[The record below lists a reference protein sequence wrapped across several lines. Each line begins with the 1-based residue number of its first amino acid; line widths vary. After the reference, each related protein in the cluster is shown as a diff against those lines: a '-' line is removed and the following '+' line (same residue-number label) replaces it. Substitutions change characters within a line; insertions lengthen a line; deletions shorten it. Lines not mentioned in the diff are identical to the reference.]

1 MCVACCHKKG
11 RGMNNKALFSVLS
24 GGMIYSQ
31 ELLGEKDILI
41 AGDRIIHIDDHI
53 DLPKNIIV
61 NRINATGKTVVPGFI
76 DLHVHLI
83 GGGGEDGPASRVPEI
98 SLSTLTE
105 AGITTIVGVL
115 GTDGITRSPEVLLAK
130 VKGLQ
135 LEGLSTYMYSGS
147 YHLPSLTI
155 TGSVKRDIAL
165 IEEVIGVKIAISDHR
180 GSQPTVDELARL
192 ASEAR
197 LGGMLAGKPGIVHVH
212 VGGGSHGLD
221 PILNVVEQT
230 EIPISQFLPTHIGR
244 DTTLL
249 RQGIDFVNKGGCID
263 ITAPSKMEQAI
274 SIIKELKESRI
285 DLTKVTL
292 SSDGN
297 GSKPRFNGRGELT
310 SMGTGNVATLGTT
323 LKVLVEEKILS
334 LPDALALITSNP
346 ADRLGISGRKGSIR
360 EGADADLLILDEEL
374 RIEQVFAKGR
384 LMVAAGKAVVKGNF
398 E

>member
-1 MCVACCHKKG
+1 MRPHFPFQLIRGGIVYTPKLQGKRDLLLAGGRIALIGERIEPPKG
-11 RGMNNKALFSVLS
+11 FDVRVIDAS
-24 GGMIYSQ
+24 
-31 ELLGEKDILI
+31 
-41 AGDRIIHIDDHI
+41 DRFI
-53 DLPKNIIV
+53 
-61 NRINATGKTVVPGFI
+61 VPGFI

-105 AGITTIVGVL
+105 AGITTVVGVL

-130 VKGLQ
+130 AKGLH
-135 LEGLSTYMYSGS
+135 LEGLSAYMYTGS
-147 YHLPSLTI
+147 YHLPSPTI
-155 TGSVKRDIAL
+155 TGSVKRDIVL
-165 IEEVIGVKIAISDHR
+165 IEEIIGVKIAISDHR
-180 GSQPTVDELARL
+180 GSQLTMDELAKL

-197 LGGMLAGKPGIVHVH
+197 VGGMLAGKPGIVHVH
-212 VGGGSHGLD
+212 VGGGSRGLD
-221 PILNVVEQT
+221 PILAVIKQT

-249 RQGIDFVNKGGCID
+249 RQGIDFVSTGGCID
-263 ITAPSKMEQAI
+263 ITAPSKANKAI
-274 SIIKELKESRI
+274 SIIKEFQESGI

-310 SMGTGNVATLGTT
+310 GMATGDVATLGKT
-323 LKVLVEEKILS
+323 LKVLVEGKVLPF
-334 LPDALALITSNP
+334 PDALALITSNP
-346 ADRLGISGRKGSIR
+346 ANRLGISGRKGSIR
-360 EGADADLLILDEEL
+360 EGADADLLILDREL

-384 LMVAAGKAVVKGNF
+384 LMVDSGRAVVKGNF

>member
-1 MCVACCHKKG
+1 MSTKPFLIV
-11 RGMNNKALFSVLS
+11 VS
-24 GGMIYSQ
+24 GGTVYSPSS
-31 ELLGEKDILI
+31 LGRKDILI
-41 AGDRIIHIDDHI
+41 AGDRIVHIDDHI
-53 DLPKNIIV
+53 DLSKNIIV
-61 NRINATGKTVVPGFI
+61 NRINATGKIVVPGFI

-105 AGITTIVGVL
+105 AGITTAVGVL

-130 VKGLQ
+130 VKGLH
-135 LEGLSTYMYSGS
+135 LEGLSAYMYTGS
-147 YHLPSLTI
+147 YHLPSPTI
-155 TGSVKRDIAL
+155 TGSVKRDIVL
-165 IEEVIGVKIAISDHR
+165 IEEIIGVKIAISDHR
-180 GSQPTVDELARL
+180 SSQPTTDELAKL

-197 LGGMLAGKPGIVHVH
+197 IGGMLAGKSGIVHVH
-212 VGGGSHGLD
+212 VGGGSRGLD
-221 PILNVVEQT
+221 PILAVVKQT

-249 RQGIDFVNKGGCID
+249 RQGIDFVNTGGCID
-263 ITAPSKMEQAI
+263 ITVPNKANKAM
-274 SIIKELKESRI
+274 SIIKEFQESRI

-310 SMGTGNVATLGTT
+310 GMATGDVATLSKT
-323 LKVLVEEKILS
+323 LKVLVEGKVLP

-360 EGADADLLILDEEL
+360 EGADADLLILNEEL

-384 LMVAAGKAVVKGNF
+384 LMVDDGRAVVKGNF

>member
-1 MCVACCHKKG
+1 MSTKPFLIV
-11 RGMNNKALFSVLS
+11 VS
-24 GGMIYSQ
+24 GGTVYSPSS
-31 ELLGEKDILI
+31 LGRKDILI
-41 AGDRIIHIDDHI
+41 AGDRIVHIDDHI
-53 DLPKNIIV
+53 DLSKNIIV
-61 NRINATGKTVVPGFI
+61 NRINATRKIVVPGFI

-105 AGITTIVGVL
+105 AGITTVVGVL
-115 GTDGITRSPEVLLAK
+115 GTDGITRSPEALLAK
-130 VKGLQ
+130 AKGLH
-135 LEGLSTYMYSGS
+135 LEGLSAYMYTGS
-147 YHLPSLTI
+147 YHLPSPTI

-180 GSQPTVDELARL
+180 SSQPTMDELARL

-197 LGGMLAGKPGIVHVH
+197 VGGMLAGKPGIVHVH
-212 VGGGSHGLD
+212 VGGGSRGLD
-221 PILNVVEQT
+221 PILAVIKQT

-249 RQGIDFVNKGGCID
+249 RQGIDFVNTGGCID
-263 ITAPSKMEQAI
+263 ITVPNKANKAI
-274 SIIKELKESRI
+274 SIIKQFQESGI

-310 SMGTGNVATLGTT
+310 GMATGDVATLGKT
-323 LKVLVEEKILS
+323 LKVLVEGKVLP

-346 ADRLGISGRKGSIR
+346 ADRLGVSGRKGSIR

-384 LMVAAGKAVVKGNF
+384 LMVNDGRAAVKGNF

>member
-1 MCVACCHKKG
+1 MSTKPFLIV
-11 RGMNNKALFSVLS
+11 VS
-24 GGMIYSQ
+24 GGTVYSPSS
-31 ELLGEKDILI
+31 LGRKDILI
-41 AGDRIIHIDDHI
+41 AGDRIVHIDDHI
-53 DLPKNIIV
+53 DLSKNIIV
-61 NRINATGKTVVPGFI
+61 NRINATRKIVVPGFI

-83 GGGGEDGPASRVPEI
+83 GGGGEDGPMSRVPELPF
-98 SLSTLTE
+98 SRLTK
-105 AGITTIVGVL
+105 AGITTVVGVL
-115 GTDGITRSPEVLLAK
+115 GTDGLTRSPEALLAK
-130 VKGLQ
+130 VKALRAK
-135 LEGLSTYMYSGS
+135 GLSAYMYTGS
-147 YHLPSLTI
+147 YHLPSPTI

-180 GSQPTVDELARL
+180 SSQPTTDELAKL

-197 LGGMLAGKPGIVHVH
+197 IGGMLAGKPGIVHVH
-212 VGGGSHGLD
+212 VGGGSRGLD
-221 PILNVVEQT
+221 PILAVVKQT

-249 RQGIDFVNKGGCID
+249 RQGIDFVSKGGCID
-263 ITAPSKMEQAI
+263 ITAPSKANKAI
-274 SIIKELKESRI
+274 SIIKEFQESRI

-310 SMGTGNVATLGTT
+310 GMATGDVATLGKT
-323 LKVLVEEKILS
+323 LKVLVEGKVLP

-346 ADRLGISGRKGSIR
+346 ADRLGISGRKGSIQK
-360 EGADADLLILDEEL
+360 GADADLLILDEEL

-384 LMVAAGKAVVKGNF
+384 LMVDDGRARVKGEF

>member
-1 MCVACCHKKG
+1 MMKPGFQFKLIRGGDLYTPGQKG
-11 RGMNNKALFSVLS
+11 V
-24 GGMIYSQ
+24 
-31 ELLGEKDILI
+31 KDLLI
-41 AGDRIIHIDDHI
+41 AGDCIARIDKSIDI
-53 DLPKNIIV
+53 PKGLEVAIFDASDKI
-61 NRINATGKTVVPGFI
+61 VVPGFI
-76 DLHVHLI
+76 DLHVHVI

-105 AGITTIVGVL
+105 AGITTVVGVL
-115 GTDGITRSPEVLLAK
+115 GTDGVTRSPETLLAK
-130 VKGLQ
+130 VKALRV
-135 LEGLSTYMYSGS
+135 EGLSAYMYTGS
-147 YHLPSLTI
+147 YHLPSVTI

-180 GSQPTVDELARL
+180 SSQPTMDELARL

-197 LGGMLAGKPGIVHVH
+197 VGGMLAGKSGIVHVH
-212 VGGGSHGLD
+212 VGGGSRGLD
-221 PILNVVEQT
+221 PILAVVKQT

-249 RQGIDFVNKGGCID
+249 RQGIDFVNTGGCID
-263 ITAPSKMEQAI
+263 ITVPNKANKAI
-274 SIIKELKESRI
+274 SIIKEFQESRI

-310 SMGTGNVATLGTT
+310 GMATGDVATLGKT
-323 LKVLVEEKILS
+323 LKVLVEGKVLP

-360 EGADADLLILDEEL
+360 EGADADLLILNEEL

-384 LMVAAGKAVVKGNF
+384 LMVDAGKAVVKGNF

>member
-1 MCVACCHKKG
+1 MSTKPFLIV
-11 RGMNNKALFSVLS
+11 VS
-24 GGMIYSQ
+24 GGTVYSPSS
-31 ELLGEKDILI
+31 LGRKDILI
-41 AGDRIIHIDDHI
+41 AGDRVVHIDDHI
-53 DLPKNIIV
+53 DLSKNIIV
-61 NRINATGKTVVPGFI
+61 NRINATGKIVVPGFI

-83 GGGGEDGPASRVPEI
+83 GGGGEDGPASRVPGI

-105 AGITTIVGVL
+105 AGITTVVGVL
-115 GTDGITRSPEVLLAK
+115 GTDGITRSPEALLAK
-130 VKGLQ
+130 VKGLHS
-135 LEGLSTYMYSGS
+135 EGLSAYMYTGS
-147 YHLPSLTI
+147 YHLPSPTI
-155 TGSVKRDIAL
+155 TGRVKRDIVL
-165 IEEVIGVKIAISDHR
+165 IEEIIGVKIAISDHR
-180 GSQPTVDELARL
+180 SSQPTTDELAKL

-197 LGGMLAGKPGIVHVH
+197 IGGMLAGKSGIVHVH
-212 VGGGSHGLD
+212 VGGGSRGLD
-221 PILNVVEQT
+221 PILAVIKQT

-249 RQGIDFVNKGGCID
+249 RQGIDFVNTGGCID
-263 ITAPSKMEQAI
+263 ITVPNKANKAI
-274 SIIKELKESRI
+274 SIIKEFQESRI

-310 SMGTGNVATLGTT
+310 GMATGDVAILSKT
-323 LKVLVEEKILS
+323 LKVLVEGKVLP

-384 LMVAAGKAVVKGNF
+384 LMVDDGRALIKGNF

>member
-1 MCVACCHKKG
+1 MIRE
-11 RGMNNKALFSVLS
+11 RGDMSTKPFLIVVS
-24 GGMIYSQ
+24 GGTVYSPSS
-31 ELLGEKDILI
+31 LGRKDILI
-41 AGDRIIHIDDHI
+41 AGDRVVHIDDHI
-53 DLPKNIIV
+53 DLSKNIIV
-61 NRINATGKTVVPGFI
+61 NRINATGKIVVPGFI

-83 GGGGEDGPASRVPEI
+83 GGGGEDGPASRVPGI

-105 AGITTIVGVL
+105 AGITTVVGVL
-115 GTDGITRSPEVLLAK
+115 GTDGITRSPEALLAK
-130 VKGLQ
+130 VKGLHS
-135 LEGLSTYMYSGS
+135 EGLSAYMYTGS
-147 YHLPSLTI
+147 YHLPSPTI
-155 TGSVKRDIAL
+155 TGRVKRDIVL
-165 IEEVIGVKIAISDHR
+165 IEEIIGVKIAISDHR
-180 GSQPTVDELARL
+180 SSQPTTDELAKL

-197 LGGMLAGKPGIVHVH
+197 IGGMLAGKSGIVHVH
-212 VGGGSHGLD
+212 VGGGSRGLD
-221 PILNVVEQT
+221 PILAVIKQT

-249 RQGIDFVNKGGCID
+249 RQGIDFVNTGGCID
-263 ITAPSKMEQAI
+263 ITVPNKANKAI
-274 SIIKELKESRI
+274 SIIKEFQESRI

-310 SMGTGNVATLGTT
+310 GMATGDVAILSKT
-323 LKVLVEEKILS
+323 LKVLVEGKVLP

-384 LMVAAGKAVVKGNF
+384 LMVDDGRALIKGNF

>member
-1 MCVACCHKKG
+1 MIRE
-11 RGMNNKALFSVLS
+11 RGDMSTKPFLIVVS
-24 GGMIYSQ
+24 GGTVYSPSS
-31 ELLGEKDILI
+31 LGRKDILI
-41 AGDRIIHIDDHI
+41 AGDRVVHIDDHI
-53 DLPKNIIV
+53 DLSKNIIV
-61 NRINATGKTVVPGFI
+61 NRINATGKIVVPGFI

-83 GGGGEDGPASRVPEI
+83 GGGGEDGPASRVPGI

-105 AGITTIVGVL
+105 AGITTVVGVL
-115 GTDGITRSPEVLLAK
+115 GTDGITRSPEALLAK
-130 VKGLQ
+130 VKGLHS
-135 LEGLSTYMYSGS
+135 EGLSAYMYTGS
-147 YHLPSLTI
+147 YHLPSPTI
-155 TGSVKRDIAL
+155 TGSVKRDIVL
-165 IEEVIGVKIAISDHR
+165 IEEIIGVKIAISDHR
-180 GSQPTVDELARL
+180 SSQPTTDELAKL

-197 LGGMLAGKPGIVHVH
+197 IGGMLAGKSGIVHVH
-212 VGGGSHGLD
+212 VGGGSRGLD
-221 PILNVVEQT
+221 PILAVIKQT

-249 RQGIDFVNKGGCID
+249 RQGIDFVNTGGCID
-263 ITAPSKMEQAI
+263 ITVPNKANKAI
-274 SIIKELKESRI
+274 SIIKEFQESRI

-310 SMGTGNVATLGTT
+310 GMATGDVATLSKT
-323 LKVLVEEKILS
+323 LKVLVEGKVLP

-360 EGADADLLILDEEL
+360 EGADADLLILNEEL

-384 LMVAAGKAVVKGNF
+384 LMVDDGRAVVKGNF